1 MELKQINLKDRIINL
16 FGDID
21 ELSCK
26 ETIEKIIEINI
37 KDTEYI
43 SSALSVLGRL
53 GFKVDPGYISLPP
66 ITINLSTYGGDVMS
80 GFGLCDC
87 IRMSETYVKC
97 VCYGKVVSMGIPIL
111 LSAKYKA
118 AHKNTKF
125 MIHDLAGGHWGT
137 VASAEESVI
146 ELKRIQKQMVDY
158 ICENSK
164 FPRKKL
170 QQIID
175 RKQDYWFTAEEALK
189 YKIIDEIIDDAP
201 QQTTKPEKINK
212 D

>member
-16 FGDID
+16 FGEID
-21 ELSCK
+21 ESSCK
-26 ETIEKIIEINI
+26 ETIEKIIDINI

-43 SSALSVLGRL
+43 NSALSVLGGL
-53 GFKVDPGYISLPP
+53 GFKVDPNYIDLPP
-66 ITINLSTYGGDVMS
+66 ITINLSTYGGDVLS
-80 GFGLCDC
+80 GFGLCDS
-87 IRMSETYVKC
+87 IKMSETYVKC

-111 LSAKYKA
+111 LSAKYRA
-118 AHKNTKF
+118 AHKNTTF
-125 MIHDLAGGHWGT
+125 MIHDMSSGYYGKVSGM
-137 VASAEESVI
+137 EESVT
-146 ELKRIQKQMVDY
+146 ELKRLQKQMIDY

-189 YKIIDEIIDDAP
+189 YKIIDEIINDEP
-201 QQTTKPEKINK
+201 EQTKPEKQNK

>member
-16 FGDID
+16 FGEID
-21 ELSCK
+21 ESNCK
-26 ETIEKIIEINI
+26 ETIEKIIDINI

-43 SSALSVLGRL
+43 NSALSILDGL
-53 GFKVDPGYISLPP
+53 GFKVDPNYIDLPP
-66 ITINLSTYGGDVMS
+66 ITINLSTIGGDVLT
-80 GFGLCDC
+80 GLGLCDS

-97 VCYGKVVSMGIPIL
+97 VCYGKVISMGIPIL
-111 LSAKYKA
+111 LSAKYKV
-118 AHKNTKF
+118 AHKNTTF
-125 MIHDLAGGHWGT
+125 MIHDLSSGYYGKVSG
-137 VASAEESVI
+137 AEESLNEV
-146 ELKRIQKQMVDY
+146 KRLQKLMIDY

-189 YKIIDEIIDDAP
+189 YKIIDEIIDNVP
-201 QQTTKPEKINK
+201 KQTTKTEKQSN

>member
-16 FGDID
+16 FGEID
-21 ELSCK
+21 ESNCK
-26 ETIEKIIEINI
+26 ETIEKIIDINI

-43 SSALSVLGRL
+43 NSALSILDGL
-53 GFKVDPGYISLPP
+53 GFKVDPNYIDLPP
-66 ITINLSTYGGDVMS
+66 ITINLSTIGGDVLT
-80 GFGLCDC
+80 GLGLCDS

-97 VCYGKVVSMGIPIL
+97 VCYGKVISMGIPIL
-111 LSAKYKA
+111 LSAKYRA
-118 AHKNTKF
+118 AHKNTTF
-125 MIHDLAGGHWGT
+125 MIHDLSSGYWGT
-137 VASAEESVI
+137 VAGAEESVF
-146 ELKRIQKQMVDY
+146 ELKRLQKQMIDY

-175 RKQDYWFTAEEALK
+175 KKQDYWFGAEEALK
-189 YKIIDEIIDDAP
+189 YKIIDEIIDDEP
-201 QQTTKPEKINK
+201 KQTKSEKQSN

>member
-16 FGDID
+16 FCDID
-21 ELSCK
+21 ESSCK
-26 ETIEKIIEINI
+26 ETIEKIIDINI

-43 SSALSVLGRL
+43 NSALSVLGGL
-53 GFKVDPGYISLPP
+53 GFKVDPNYIDLPP
-66 ITINLSTYGGDVMS
+66 ITINLSTYGGDVLS
-80 GFGLCDC
+80 GFGLCDS

-118 AHKNTKF
+118 AHKNTTF
-125 MIHDLAGGHWGT
+125 MIHDLSGGHWGT
-137 VASAEESVI
+137 VASAEESVV
-146 ELKRIQKQMVDY
+146 ELKRLQKQMIDY

-189 YKIIDEIIDDAP
+189 YKIIDEIIDDVP
-201 QQTTKPEKINK
+201 QQTKPEKQSK